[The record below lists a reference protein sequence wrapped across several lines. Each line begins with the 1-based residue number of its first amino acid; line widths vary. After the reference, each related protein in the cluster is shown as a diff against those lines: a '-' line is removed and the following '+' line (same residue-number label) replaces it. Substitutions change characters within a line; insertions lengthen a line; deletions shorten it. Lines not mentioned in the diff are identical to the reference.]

1 VAIIELLIEKIN
13 VLIGKYIHNLIIDSK
28 IKISIRV
35 EIVKVLEE
43 LLDENNVLLIKISKG
58 NSTGDLLISPLSSNR
73 INILSSDNKI
83 VNSLLIKELHELLI
97 SLQQLYSLI
106 IRSL

>member
-1 VAIIELLIEKIN
+1 MAIIELLIEKIN

-43 LLDENNVLLIKISKG
+43 LLDENNVLLIEISKG
-58 NSTGDLLISPLSSNR
+58 NCTGDLLISPLSSNR

-83 VNSLLIKELHELLI
+83 VNSLFIKELHELLI
-97 SLQQLYSLI
+97 ILQQLYSLI